1 MTEHKDKN
9 LFVNN
14 NDLKDYIHGL
24 HNFMRNNGLGY
35 GMKALEVFSFFYG
48 LKLTEKKLFDSD
60 VLDEQTKEIIKYSNL
75 VNLAIKRKNE
85 IKIGKENGKD
95 IIPITRKINEIY
107 NTISNMKNINLKKFM
122 LYDIPSNSP
131 SIREVVWI
139 ELILKM
145 DELPV
150 GYEKGRVNLSGKV
163 YEYFI
168 GRNKETIK
176 ELGSYYTD
184 RFVTDAIYKKLDIQ
198 LDENNNVK
206 TMIDAFAGSG
216 GFTLEYS
223 SNLIEK
229 YGKKIN
235 WKKNVNNIH
244 HFDMA
249 EYVVNM
255 AGLEMFAITG
265 ELPESN
271 EYNFSVGNSFT
282 KEFLNRDGKIDTY
295 DYVISNP
302 PYGGSSASKGAE
314 QIKCDIL
321 ISHLKKNMDELK
333 TNIKKHIINAKKL
346 TELINSITRLNFVIK
361 DKKDKQLYVQ
371 NTNKF
376 NKIKEEYED
385 NDVLIELINK
395 YKKNNEQICYL
406 NYKLKKHKEE
416 QESMQVNYSTCSDRI
431 KKFVN
436 NTSICVEEP
445 NEYDSLEKQI
455 KYKLKKC
462 KMSKLSIND
471 KEACSLILLMDLV
484 NENGTCCAVL
494 KEGVFF
500 DNSYSELRNALINN
514 YNVTDIISVPQDAF
528 ENTSTKTSIVIF
540 KNNGK
545 TKTVQFSE
553 LKVNKCNET
562 LCDKEDADGKIWDMD
577 FKKEFYEN
585 EEIYNNIQE
594 LELDL
599 NGWNYVSD
607 IKDEIQNVEIVSI
620 CKASYKDIAKP
631 TIVKNK
637 KGETVRRFDWSLN
650 WKNYNTY
657 KHFIFTN
664 DQELDIPEDYQ
675 MLKLADILKFMT
687 KSKHKASVGSETG
700 KYRFYTSSDT
710 VKFSDICDVDDN
722 KIKYLIFGTGG
733 NGSLFIDNQFS
744 CSTDNFVIY
753 TDNNTETEYIYY
765 YIKKYWDEFI
775 KFNFNGS
782 TMGHIKKENLLNT
795 KIPIPKDI
803 TTLKKELTKL
813 QKLHQSISTNTE
825 LIPQKEKAICEL
837 IKKLTDEG
845 KEGVDYESKKL
856 GDVCEIKSG
865 KRLPS
870 GHTYSDCKTK
880 YPYIQV
886 SNFNNNSVEGNLK
899 YVNMDTY
906 KYLDKYIINH
916 CDIYVSIAG
925 TIGKIGKIPKIL
937 DGSILTENAIRLIN
951 FNINQNYLI
960 YYLLT
965 IYDHLKN
972 KSNNSTID
980 KLSIESIKNTFI
992 KILKPSIL
1000 IKYKLQ
1006 ELFDEVD
1013 TLKDTLEADKIA
1025 YQTGLKDLFKDFEQD
1040 EETHDNTSSK
1050 SAKSEISQ
1058 SSTKSKIV
1066 KINGIRCIQENSNYY
1081 EFTNDK
1087 KGKLIATINKE
1098 GEVELMDDEEETDS
1112 KYNLVT
1118 INEID
1123 YIKLNDKIYTI
1134 DKEGEPD
1141 KIYGTYINGKF
1152 KYIKNSNDK
1161 IIVKGRNKE
1170 KSVEDLEAELEA

>member
-562 LCDKEDADGKIWDMD
+562 LCDKEDDDGKIWDMD

-795 KIPIPKDI
+795 QIPIPKDI
-803 TTLKKELTKL
+803 TILKKELTKL

-856 GDVCEIKSG
+856 GDVCEINSG
-865 KRLPS
+865 KPISKNNRN
-870 GHTYSDCKTK
+870 GTK
-880 YPYIQV
+880 YKYITA
-886 SNFNNNSVEGNLK
+886 NGFEG
-899 YVNMDTY
+899 YIDTY
-906 KYLDKYIINH
+906 LFEGTNVII
-916 CDIYVSIAG
+916 AQ
-925 TIGKIGKIPKIL
+925 
-937 DGSILTENAIRLIN
+937 DGSIGSTYIYKEKIYPSNHIWLLNSSTISNE
-951 FNINQNYLI
+951 YI
-960 YYLLT
+960 YYYMKYIFNYDLITHGSILKKVNKEKLT
-965 IYDHLKN
+965 
-972 KSNNSTID
+972 NSI
-980 KLSIESIKNTFI
+980 I
-992 KILKPSIL
+992 KILKPSVL
-1000 IKYKLQ
+1000 SKYKLQ

-1013 TLKDTLEADKIA
+1013 TLKDTLEADKVA
-1025 YQTGLKDLFKDFEQD
+1025 YQTVLKDLFKDFEQED
-1040 EETHDNTSSK
+1040 EQDDKTVSSK
-1050 SAKSEISQ
+1050 KDGSEEDNISK
-1058 SSTKSKIV
+1058 SSTPSIKSKIYKV
-1066 KINGIRCIQENSNYY
+1066 GGIRCILKNNQYLSVDEN
-1081 EFTNDK
+1081 
-1087 KGKLIATINKE
+1087 KLIAYI
-1098 GEVELMDDEEETDS
+1098 DDNGDV
-1112 KYNLVT
+1112 NLVN
-1118 INEID
+1118 NEED
-1123 YIKLNDKIYTI
+1123 
-1134 DKEGEPD
+1134 
-1141 KIYGTYINGKF
+1141 
-1152 KYIKNSNDK
+1152 
-1161 IIVKGRNKE
+1161 
-1170 KSVEDLEAELEA
+1170 DLEKIEKEFEKDDKPKKKNNIKIV